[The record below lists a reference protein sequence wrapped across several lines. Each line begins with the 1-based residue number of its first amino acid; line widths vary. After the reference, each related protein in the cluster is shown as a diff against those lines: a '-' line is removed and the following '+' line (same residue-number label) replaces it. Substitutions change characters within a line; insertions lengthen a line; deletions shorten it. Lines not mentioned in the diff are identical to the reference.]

1 MHYLNTISQL
11 QSPTQIR
18 KILII
23 RSQQYICNPETHVSY
38 VNASYRIYSDFL
50 RQTETR
56 ILAFRNVQTDSPY
69 LNIHYRLH
77 FIVFRSNSSVVIF
90 PIFFIISVISLTN
103 VILVMSSLSLFFR
116 YGCCIF
122 YTNIRLILSVHS
134 HGSIY
139 FHGHAAYQNGLSITD
154 LTDSLLML

>member
-1 MHYLNTISQL
+1 MPHIESI
-11 QSPTQIR
+11 QIFSDKQR
-18 KILII
+18 
-23 RSQQYICNPETHVSY
+23 R
-38 VNASYRIYSDFL
+38 ASSHFGMYRRTVHI
-50 RQTETR
+50 
-56 ILAFRNVQTDSPY
+56 

-77 FIVFRSNSSVVIF
+77 FIVFRSSSSVVIF